1 MKNESLARIWLKRA
15 KSNLQIAKAGK
26 VFEDILYE
34 DLCFDC
40 EQAVEKALKALL
52 VSSDVSF
59 PRTHSISHLIELI
72 EEQNIKVPDEIM
84 DSISLTAYAVSTRYP
99 GDFEP
104 VDEQEYQE
112 ALETAKKVFDWVRK
126 IIEDEINPKN
136 PTRTGNT

>member
-1 MKNESLARIWLKRA
+1 MKNESLVRIWLKRA
-15 KSNLQIAKAGK
+15 KSNLGIAKAGK

-52 VSSDVSF
+52 VSFDVSF
-59 PRTHSISHLIELI
+59 PWTHSIGHLIELI
-72 EEQNIKVPDEIM
+72 EKQNIEVPNEIM

-104 VDEQEYQE
+104 IEEQEYLE
-112 ALETAKKVFDWVRK
+112 TLETAEKVYNWVRK
-126 IIEDEINPKN
+126 IIDVEINPKN
-136 PTRTGNT
+136 PK

>member
-1 MKNESLARIWLKRA
+1 MRNEPLVIIWLKRA

-52 VSSDVSF
+52 VSIDVSF

-72 EEQNIKVPDEIM
+72 EENGI
-84 DSISLTAYAVSTRYP
+84 ISWGRGVENTTGLVRWMNRTPLYKRY
-99 GDFEP
+99 
-104 VDEQEYQE
+104 
-112 ALETAKKVFDWVRK
+112 LS
-126 IIEDEINPKN
+126 PKN
-136 PTRTGNT
+136 KLLRRIFGDRQALNSIKTI

>member
-1 MKNESLARIWLKRA
+1 MKNESLVRIWLKRA

-26 VFEDILYE
+26 GFEDILYE

-52 VSSDVSF
+52 VSIDVSF

-72 EEQNIKVPDEIM
+72 EEHNIKVPDEIM
-84 DSISLTAYAVSTRYP
+84 DSISLSAYAVSTRYP

-126 IIEDEINPKN
+126 LTEDAK
-136 PTRTGNT
+136 

>member
-1 MKNESLARIWLKRA
+1 MKNESLVRIWLKRA

-52 VSSDVSF
+52 VSIDVSF
-59 PRTHSISHLIELI
+59 PHTHSIGHLIELI
-72 EEQNIKVPDEIM
+72 EENNIKVPGEIM

-112 ALETAKKVFDWVRK
+112 TLETAEKVYNWVKK
-126 IIEDEINPKN
+126 IIEVGK
-136 PTRTGNT
+136 

>member
-1 MKNESLARIWLKRA
+1 MKNESLVRIWLKRA

-52 VSSDVSF
+52 VSIDVSF
-59 PRTHSISHLIELI
+59 PRTHSIGHLIELI
-72 EEQNIKVPDEIM
+72 EEHSIMVPDEIK

-112 ALETAKKVFDWVRK
+112 TLQTAEKVFNWVRK
-126 IIEDEINPKN
+126 KIDD
-136 PTRTGNT
+136 

>member
-52 VSSDVSF
+52 VSIDVSF

-72 EEQNIKVPDEIM
+72 EGQNIKLPDEIM
-84 DSISLTAYAVSTRYP
+84 DSISLTAYAVSTRYL

-112 ALETAKKVFDWVRK
+112 TLETAEKAFNWVRK

-136 PTRTGNT
+136 QK

>member
-1 MKNESLARIWLKRA
+1 MKNESLVRVWLKRA

-52 VSSDVSF
+52 VSIDVSF

-72 EEQNIKVPDEIM
+72 EEHSIMVPDEIK
-84 DSISLTAYAVSTRYP
+84 DSSSLTAYAVSTRYP

-112 ALETAKKVFDWVRK
+112 TLETAEKVFNWVRK
-126 IIEDEINPKN
+126 IIEGEINPKN
-136 PTRTGNT
+136 PK

>member
-1 MKNESLARIWLKRA
+1 MKNESLVRIWLKRA

-52 VSSDVSF
+52 VSIDVSF

-72 EEQNIKVPDEIM
+72 EEHNIQVPDEIM
-84 DSISLTAYAVSTRYP
+84 NSISLTAYAVSTRYP

-112 ALETAKKVFDWVRK
+112 ALETTEKVYNWVRK
-126 IIEDEINPKN
+126 IIDYT
-136 PTRTGNT
+136 PTKQIP

>member
-1 MKNESLARIWLKRA
+1 MKNESLVRIWLKRA

-26 VFEDILYE
+26 VFDDILYE

-52 VSSDVSF
+52 VSIDISF

-72 EEQNIKVPDEIM
+72 EEHNIEVPDEIM
-84 DSISLTAYAVSTRYP
+84 NSISLTAYAVSTRYP

-112 ALETAKKVFDWVRK
+112 ALETAKNVFDWVRK
-126 IIEDEINPKN
+126 RIDD
-136 PTRTGNT
+136 

>member
-1 MKNESLARIWLKRA
+1 MKNESLVRIWLKRA

-52 VSSDVSF
+52 VSIDVSF
-59 PRTHSISHLIELI
+59 PRTHSIGHLIELI
-72 EEQNIKVPDEIM
+72 EQHSITVPDEIK
-84 DSISLTAYAVSTRYP
+84 DSSSLTAYAVSTRYP

-104 VDEQEYQE
+104 VDEQEYQVT
-112 ALETAKKVFDWVRK
+112 LETAEKIFNWVQK
-126 IIEDEINPKN
+126 IIEDEINPK
-136 PTRTGNT
+136 

>member
-1 MKNESLARIWLKRA
+1 MRNEPLVIIWLKRA
-15 KSNLQIAKAGK
+15 KSNLLIAKAGK

-52 VSSDVSF
+52 VSIDVSF
-59 PRTHSISHLIELI
+59 PRTHSIGHLIELI
-72 EEQNIKVPDEIM
+72 EEQSIIVPDEIK

-112 ALETAKKVFDWVRK
+112 TLETAENAFNWVRK

-136 PTRTGNT
+136 QK

>member
-1 MKNESLARIWLKRA
+1 MRNESFVRIWLKRA
-15 KSNLQIAKAGK
+15 KSNLMIAKAGK

-40 EQAVEKALKALL
+40 EQTVEKALKALL
-52 VSSDVSF
+52 VSIDVSF

-72 EEQNIKVPDEIM
+72 ETQNIKVPDEIK

-126 IIEDEINPKN
+126 IIEGDK
-136 PTRTGNT
+136 

>member
-1 MKNESLARIWLKRA
+1 MKNESLVRIWLKRA

-52 VSSDVSF
+52 VSIDVSF

-72 EEQNIKVPDEIM
+72 EENNIQVPNKIM

-112 ALETAKKVFDWVRK
+112 TLETAKKVLDWVRK
-126 IIEDEINPKN
+126 IIEDEINPK
-136 PTRTGNT
+136 

>member
-1 MKNESLARIWLKRA
+1 MRNEPLVIIWLKRA
-15 KSNLQIAKAGK
+15 KSNLHIAKAGK

-52 VSSDVSF
+52 VSIDVSF
-59 PRTHSISHLIELI
+59 PRTHSISYLIELI
-72 EEQNIKVPDEIM
+72 ESQNIKVPDEIK

-104 VDEQEYQE
+104 VDEQEYRE

-136 PTRTGNT
+136 PND

>member
-1 MKNESLARIWLKRA
+1 MRNESLVRIWLKRA

-52 VSSDVSF
+52 VSIDVSF

-72 EEQNIKVPDEIM
+72 EEHSIMVPDEIK

-112 ALETAKKVFDWVRK
+112 TLETAEKVFNWVRK
-126 IIEDEINPKN
+126 IIENEINPKN
-136 PTRTGNT
+136 PK

>member
-1 MKNESLARIWLKRA
+1 MKNESLVRIWLKRA

-26 VFEDILYE
+26 VFDDILYE

-52 VSSDVSF
+52 VSIDISF

-72 EEQNIKVPDEIM
+72 EEHNIEVPDEIM
-84 DSISLTAYAVSTRYP
+84 NSISLTAYAVSTRYP

-112 ALETAKKVFDWVRK
+112 ALETAKNVFDWVRK
-126 IIEDEINPKN
+126 RIDELH
-136 PTRTGNT
+136 

>member
-1 MKNESLARIWLKRA
+1 MRNESLVRIWLQRA
-15 KSNLQIAKAGK
+15 KSNLQIAEAGK

-52 VSSDVSF
+52 VSIDVSF
-59 PRTHSISHLIELI
+59 PHTHSIGHLIELI
-72 EEQNIKVPDEIM
+72 EEHNIMVPDEIK

-112 ALETAKKVFDWVRK
+112 ALETAIKVFNWVRSQN
-126 IIEDEINPKN
+126 D
-136 PTRTGNT
+136 R

>member
-1 MKNESLARIWLKRA
+1 MA
-15 KSNLQIAKAGK
+15 KSNFQIAKAGK

-40 EQAVEKALKALL
+40 EQAVEKSLKALL
-52 VSSDVSF
+52 VSIDLSF

-72 EEQNIKVPDEIM
+72 EEQNIKVPDEIK

-112 ALETAKKVFDWVRK
+112 ALEISDKVFNWVKAK
-126 IIEDEINPKN
+126 IEG
-136 PTRTGNT
+136 GNSIH

>member
-1 MKNESLARIWLKRA
+1 MKNEALVRIWLKRA

-40 EQAVEKALKALL
+40 EQTVEKALKTLL
-52 VSSDVSF
+52 VSIDVSF

-72 EEQNIKVPDEIM
+72 ETQNIKVPDEIK
-84 DSISLTAYAVSTRYP
+84 DSISLTAYAVNTRYP

-104 VDEQEYQE
+104 VDEQEYKV
-112 ALETAKKVFDWVRK
+112 ALEAATNVFDWVRK
-126 IIEDEINPKN
+126 IIEDEINPK
-136 PTRTGNT
+136 